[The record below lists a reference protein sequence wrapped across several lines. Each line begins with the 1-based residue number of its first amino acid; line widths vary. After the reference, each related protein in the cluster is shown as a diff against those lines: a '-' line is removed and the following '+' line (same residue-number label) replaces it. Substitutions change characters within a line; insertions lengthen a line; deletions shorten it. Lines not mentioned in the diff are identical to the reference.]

1 MLKRTIQSQL
11 IDDIKPSH
19 VTGLFGARRTGKTIL
34 MQQIKDRL
42 ANKKILMVNGEDM
55 DVAELLASQRSQVL
69 KNLVAGYDYLF
80 IDEAQKVPGIGENL
94 KLMVDTVS
102 ETGIFVT
109 GSSAFD
115 LKHKIGEPLT
125 GRSRFYYLFPF
136 SYSELNEDFLTAK
149 RSIHEKLIYG
159 TYPQVYLEQNLH
171 EKRHL
176 LEGIKNGYL
185 LKDILELDNLKDSL
199 FILNL
204 LRLIAF
210 QTGNDISYNE
220 LARNLKTTVKTV
232 QRYLEIL
239 EKTFIIF
246 SLHGFSRNLRKE
258 YSKTPRYYF
267 WDTGIRN
274 AIISNFN
281 ALDIRDDKGKLWEN
295 YCIAERIKKIKYA
308 GRFVN
313 FYFWR
318 TYDQQEIDLIEE
330 ENGQLRAFE
339 FKFGDKEARLPKAFG
354 KTYPAADFK
363 TINTLNFKEFLS
375 A

>member
-1 MLKRTIQSQL
+1 MLKRIIQSQ
-11 IDDIKPSH
+11 IIKDLKPAH

-34 MQQIKDRL
+34 MQQIKDQL
-42 ANKKILMVNGEDM
+42 VNKKILMVNGEDM
-55 DVAELLASQRSQVL
+55 DVAEILASQRSQVL
-69 KNLVAGYDYLF
+69 KNLVTGYDYLF

-94 KLMVDTVS
+94 KLMVDTIPEIS
-102 ETGIFVT
+102 IFVT

-125 GRSRFYYLFPF
+125 GRSRFFNLFPF

-149 RSIHEKLIYG
+149 KNIPEKLIYG
-159 TYPQVYLEQNLH
+159 TYPQVYLEQNLN

-210 QTGNDISYNE
+210 QIGNDVSYNE
-220 LARNLKTTVKTV
+220 LAKNLKTTVKTV

-246 SLHGFSRNLRKE
+246 NLHGFSRNLRKE

-295 YCIAERIKKIKYA
+295 YCIAERIKKITYA

-330 ENGQLRAFE
+330 ENGQLRAYE

-354 KTYPAADFK
+354 KTYPAVGFK
-363 TINTLNFKEFLS
+363 TINTLHFQEFLS